1 MRSQQHDGTAHEA
14 PAVATA
20 ASTPAPRPDADQAH
34 IEAVLLPD
42 VLAPQENAPGG
53 CGRLDS
59 PHLCVTVRARAPQGV
74 QPHIGLLIEQL
85 DGFGVTSVATHFDGT
100 TPHQQD
106 DGAWMATVT
115 FPDVPLHTGQY
126 KVSAY
131 LFDSSGM
138 VVYDEW
144 KDCAKFA
151 QVFAQS
157 TPGVVRLPHAW
168 S

>member
-1 MRSQQHDGTAHEA
+1 MRHGTR
-14 PAVATA
+14 PCTA
-20 ASTPAPRPDADQAH
+20 
-34 IEAVLLPD
+34 
-42 VLAPQENAPGG
+42 
-53 CGRLDS
+53 GRL
-59 PHLCVTVRARAPQGV
+59 

-106 DGAWMATVT
+106 DGAWTTYKVT

-144 KDCAKFA
+144 KDCAK
-151 QVFAQS
+151 
-157 TPGVVRLPHAW
+157 LPEWFLIKARRCGA
-168 S
+168 